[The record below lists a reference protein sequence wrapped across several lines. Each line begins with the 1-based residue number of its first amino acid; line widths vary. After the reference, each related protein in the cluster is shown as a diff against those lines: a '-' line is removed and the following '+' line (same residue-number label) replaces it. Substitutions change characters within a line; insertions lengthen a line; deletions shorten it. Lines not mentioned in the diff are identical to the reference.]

1 MLYPQVEGIDDGRTQ
16 NPEGCWDWWGYSCP
30 DADAPD
36 YYSQNAIQIRAI
48 HAMLQRL
55 GAPPERPR
63 GETPMRT
70 RKASMMAP
78 TRAASDALPQALLR
92 MAKASLYD
100 PAHPRPRG

>member
-1 MLYPQVEGIDDGRTQ
+1 
-16 NPEGCWDWWGYSCP
+16 
-30 DADAPD
+30 
-36 YYSQNAIQIRAI
+36 
-48 HAMLQRL
+48 
-55 GAPPERPR
+55 
-63 GETPMRT
+63 MRT